1 MSLLFFRKK
10 ETVLNLST
18 PFYPATSHLLIMKKI
33 ALLFGLLVSTFVFS
47 QGLPFDFEGDITTE
61 DFVDFDGGVATV
73 MANPSATGI
82 NTSATVAQIVRDG
95 GAIFAGSKIILDENL
110 DFSMNTVLSMKV
122 YTTAPVGT
130 IVKFKLES
138 VNGFAEVDMPTTV
151 SGEWETLEFVFAGT
165 PNTLNEVVFMFD
177 FGNVG
182 DGSETST
189 FYFDDVEQI
198 AGPPAPI
205 PVTFPID
212 FEGDVV
218 SSDFLNYS
226 GAESMVIPNP
236 QVGGINT
243 SSNVCQ
249 MVRDGG
255 QFWAGSKLLMADNVD
270 LSTAWVM
277 SMKVFTEAPVGTRI
291 KLELEGPEGL
301 YNLDYLTTVSGE
313 WEVATWNFY
322 GQTLPVTEINLSFDF
337 GNVGDGSA
345 TSTFFF
351 DDWEQ
356 VEGPAIP
363 DPLETTF
370 PVDFEESVVTSDF
383 TNEFGAVTDV
393 IPNPHV
399 DADNP
404 SATVGRFVRSGGAPW
419 AQSRL
424 GLTSFIDFSALTSIS
439 MKVYTEA
446 PVGTLLKLKVQDI
459 DNSFANEKDVL
470 TTVSGA
476 WATYSWNFAGDPPV
490 YDIITLMLGYGTLN
504 NASADAT
511 FFFDDIQQT
520 AGTTGIDEY
529 SKLRGVQVFPNPAKD
544 YVTISSESE
553 QMNTIILFD
562 TQGREILALQ
572 PNNQSVSI
580 DVATLPRGLYVAQIS
595 TARQVGALKLMV
607 E

>member
-1 MSLLFFRKK
+1 MITSLCGAQ
-10 ETVLNLST
+10 S
-18 PFYPATSHLLIMKKI
+18 
-33 ALLFGLLVSTFVFS
+33 
-47 QGLPFDFEGDITTE
+47 LPFDFEGDITTS
-61 DFVDFDGGVATV
+61 DFVDFDGGEATV
-73 MANPSATGI
+73 MANPSATGV

-95 GAIFAGSKIILDENL
+95 GAIYAGSKIILDENL
-110 DFSMNTVLSMKV
+110 DFSVNTVLSMKV

-130 IVKFKLES
+130 IVKFKLEATG
-138 VNGFAEVDMPTTV
+138 GFAEVDMPTTV

-205 PVTFPID
+205 PATFPID

-226 GAESMVIPNP
+226 EAMSMVIPNP

-243 SSNVCQ
+243 SSTVCQ

-255 QFWAGSKLLMADNVD
+255 QFWAGSKLLIADNLD

-301 YNLDYLTTVSGE
+301 YNLDYLTTVTGE
-313 WEVATWNFY
+313 WEVATWNFH

-345 TSTFFF
+345 TSTFLF

-363 DPLETTF
+363 DPVETTF

-424 GLTSFIDFSALTSIS
+424 GLTSFIDFSTLTSIS

-459 DNSFANEKDVL
+459 DNSFANEKDVF

-476 WATYSWNFAGDPPV
+476 WATYSWDFAGDPPV
-490 YDIITLMLGYGTLN
+490 YDIITLMLGYATLN
-504 NASADAT
+504 NASANAT

-520 AGTTGIDEY
+520 VGTTGINEA
-529 SKLRGVQVFPNPAKD
+529 SELEGVHAFPNPAKD
-544 YVTISSESE
+544 RVTISSENE
-553 QMNTIILFD
+553 QINTIILFD
-562 TQGREILALQ
+562 IQGREVLALQ
-572 PNNQSVSI
+572 PNNQNVSI
-580 DVATLPRGLYVAQIS
+580 DVAAIPSGLYIAQIS
-595 TARQVGALKLMV
+595 TASQVGTLKLMI